1 MSDIND
7 NVSEQG
13 SDIEQVGG
21 QAESDSEYDSDM
33 YMEGGDSRDNR
44 RGIQKRTTRLM
55 NRVGLPI
62 SIVAGLP
69 GYVLGHINKKIGDP
83 TGAIASTM
91 RNYPIIDG
99 GWTGRMHQKVNQENI
114 GKHVIHDPGFRR
126 SVKTATN
133 PVFQH
138 GITQYEAFDLF
149 NGFKTCTVELLD
161 ELIEYFYNALSE
173 QDTFTKSEWKKRYP
187 KDGGRAV
194 GKLMVTKDEQKN
206 KQKEREEVQNWL
218 NQPRSEDDD
227 WELWGGSSGGA
238 PEDDDE
244 NELVD
249 EFEEDESSKNKV
261 EDKDIAIAFTNNVE
275 SFRTGAKFTKGSTMK
290 NSPFEGTD
298 AMNKWGKLKSNDEG
312 KNRSNRYPLGWKEKN
327 KKETAIYNQDP
338 PTFLKLMEREE
349 ILAILEHLI
358 NIKTLLTITTD
369 IEMARNFYNDQLS
382 DNKKNYLEAM
392 NIKEDEIRDD
402 LFDQENTRTK
412 DSLFIGDE
420 KDILQNI
427 YLTNDAVNKA
437 KKNRDLM
444 AEQEEGLDEEDEGKN
459 IEPDTNEI
467 ERNEKNKKALDL
479 YYSKKGQNGITI
491 SLPPEFLLKSLED
504 KEKFEKKK

>member
-33 YMEGGDSRDNR
+33 YMEGGSILPDPRDAR
-44 RGIQKRTTRLM
+44 RQIQKLGMGGLNLATLVPRTL
-55 NRVGLPI
+55 VGSAL
-62 SIVAGLP
+62 SITNKALLGAPEGL
-69 GYVLGHINKKIGDP
+69 VNELR
-83 TGAIASTM
+83 SF
-91 RNYPIIDG
+91 PIIDG
-99 GWTGRMHQKVNQENI
+99 GWTGRMHQKVTQKNI
-114 GKHVIHDPGFRR
+114 GKHVIHDPCFRR

-161 ELIEYFYNALSE
+161 ELIKYFYNALSE

-194 GKLMVTKDEQKN
+194 GKLMVTKDEQK
-206 KQKEREEVQNWL
+206 KREEVQNWL

-261 EDKDIAIAFTNNVE
+261 EDKDIAIAFTDDVE
-275 SFRTGAKFTKGSTMK
+275 AFRTGAKFTKGSTMK

-298 AMNKWGKLKSNDEG
+298 AINYFGKWKSNDEG

-402 LFDQENTRTK
+402 LFDQENPRTK

>member
-44 RGIQKRTTRLM
+44 RLAQKLGMRGL
-55 NRVGLPI
+55 NRVGIPI

-69 GYVLGHINKKIGDP
+69 GYVLGHINKKSGDP

-99 GWTGRMHQKVNQENI
+99 GWTGRMHQKVNQNNI

-187 KDGGRAV
+187 KKGGETKE
-194 GKLMVTKDEQKN
+194 GKLMVTKDEEKT
-206 KQKEREEVQNWL
+206 RLEE
-218 NQPRSEDDD
+218 E
-227 WELWGGSSGGA
+227 GA
-238 PEDDDE
+238 PENDE
-244 NELVD
+244 DEELD
-249 EFEEDESSKNKV
+249 ELGDEDEDESSKNKV
-261 EDKDIAIAFTNNVE
+261 EDKDIAIAFTDKVE
-275 SFRTGAKFTKGSTMK
+275 SFRTGSKLSAVYGFDSDRSTMK

-298 AMNKWGKLKSNDEG
+298 AMNTWGKLKSIDEG

-327 KKETAIYNQDP
+327 KKKIAIYNQDH

-369 IEMARNFYNDQLS
+369 IEMARNFHNDQLS

-402 LFDQENTRTK
+402 LFDQENTRTHA
-412 DSLFIGDE
+412 SLFTGDE
-420 KDILQNI
+420 NAILQNI
-427 YLTNDAVNKA
+427 YLTNDAVKKA
-437 KKNRDLM
+437 KKNRDRK
-444 AEQEEGLDEEDEGKN
+444 AAQEEGLDDPVVDDEGEN

-467 ERNEKNKKALDL
+467 KINEIEINEKNKKALDL